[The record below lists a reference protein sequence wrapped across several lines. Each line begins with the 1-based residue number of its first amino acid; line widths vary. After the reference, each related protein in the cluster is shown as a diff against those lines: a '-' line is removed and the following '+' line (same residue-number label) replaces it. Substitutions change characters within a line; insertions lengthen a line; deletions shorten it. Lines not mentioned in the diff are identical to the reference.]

1 MKQTIGVE
9 KMSII
14 LWMTVL
20 SGTLIAV
27 FADNKKCKKK
37 IT

>member
-1 MKQTIGVE
+1 MDLV
-9 KMSII
+9 

-20 SGTLIAV
+20 SGTFIAI

-37 IT
+37 KC